1 MVEKVINAEYI
12 LLAGTDTAL
21 DYIQYQAFRGWR
33 DLEEFQEVSPEAA
46 PKYTAESLK
55 QLRSAHD
62 RAKMR
67 MLPDGSQKHRFGKG
81 HDWID
86 IGLSKRA
93 ESVDK
98 ALREKFSM
106 RTFKSTRVLYHSTY
120 KKSAGYLHGM
130 FESLVRSLESEQS
143 EGAVDE
149 DGKTEMSIGIRI
161 KDKDPRIAVEALKT
175 ANLAAFAMI
184 LFVGKIFNKKQYLE
198 WISSF
203 KVAYLENRRRAQGR
217 L

>member
-1 MVEKVINAEYI
+1 M
-12 LLAGTDTAL
+12 LAGTDTAL

-33 DLEEFQEVSPEAA
+33 DLEEFHEVSPEAA
-46 PKYTAESLK
+46 PKYTAEALK
-55 QLRSAHD
+55 QLRRAHD

-67 MLPDGSQKHRFGKG
+67 TLPDGSQKHRFGKG

-86 IGLSKRA
+86 MGLSKRA
-93 ESVDK
+93 ESVDE
-98 ALREKFSM
+98 ALRKRFSM

-120 KKSAGYLHGM
+120 KKSASYLHGM
-130 FESLVRSLESEQS
+130 FESLVRSLESKQS
-143 EGAVDE
+143 DRAVDE

-161 KDKDPRIAVEALKT
+161 KDKDPRVAVEALKT

-184 LFVGKIFNKKQYLE
+184 LFVGKVFDKKQYLD
-198 WISSF
+198 WVDNF
-203 KVAYLENRRRAQGR
+203 KIAHLENRRKAEGQ